1 MWLQQAAKVAA
12 LASIPYV
19 WESTLCSH
27 DGDRDRAAEIR
38 TGGIFNIALLES
50 PTYSQKDAVPLV
62 NPSWAKQ
69 SLLAVYQSTMFR
81 DAVVHSPLWI
91 EPSFHQAFLLAPATL
106 FVVLG
111 EVQHLWW
118 HCADGTLYS
127 DVVATGVPIGDSVNS
142 GTPGMR
148 MLGTHTL
155 NTQVLLAQLIQDND
169 SVSLGERLAA
179 LWTSIAMA
187 YSQTDAN
194 PPILEDTANVVRS
207 LVSHPQ
213 KDDGMDDIMK
223 TYANGT
229 FSGGLIYQLAW
240 HGDPVRQES
249 LPTRRRRSIPSWSW
263 VSSSCPIVF
272 EFLVSCEAAGLVVPY
287 LDPQR
292 AHIVPVATATFDNDS
307 NTIRCCGNL
316 LEADI
321 TCYQLAGMLQLA
333 DKFGEAA
340 VHFDNEEEEE
350 RALKSQGLEKYVA
363 WPVFAHVDN
372 YGRLEARGA
381 VLRDVET
388 NAQTLPS
395 YVRCAWFQYSSVDQE
410 SVGSCEE
417 LLKLARGDESM
428 HKDFLIV

>member
-1 MWLQQAAKVAA
+1 VSHHDGFSTFAAVDLKTNLSSWYAARNLPMWLQQAAKVSA

-207 LVSHPQ
+207 LAPS
-213 KDDGMDDIMK
+213 KK
-223 TYANGT
+223 R
-229 FSGGLIYQLAW
+229 W
-240 HGDPVRQES
+240 HGRYHEDIRQWNIFRWS
-249 LPTRRRRSIPSWSW
+249 DLPAGLARRPGAPGVTSI
-263 VSSSCPIVF
+263 SSSPVHT
-272 EFLVSCEAAGLVVPY
+272 LVV
-287 LDPQR
+287 
-292 AHIVPVATATFDNDS
+292 
-307 NTIRCCGNL
+307 
-316 LEADI
+316 LELI
-321 TCYQLAGMLQLA
+321 QLS
-333 DKFGEAA
+333 
-340 VHFDNEEEEE
+340 H
-350 RALKSQGLEKYVA
+350 
-363 WPVFAHVDN
+363 
-372 YGRLEARGA
+372 RL
-381 VLRDVET
+381 
-388 NAQTLPS
+388 
-395 YVRCAWFQYSSVDQE
+395 
-410 SVGSCEE
+410 
-417 LLKLARGDESM
+417 
-428 HKDFLIV
+428 